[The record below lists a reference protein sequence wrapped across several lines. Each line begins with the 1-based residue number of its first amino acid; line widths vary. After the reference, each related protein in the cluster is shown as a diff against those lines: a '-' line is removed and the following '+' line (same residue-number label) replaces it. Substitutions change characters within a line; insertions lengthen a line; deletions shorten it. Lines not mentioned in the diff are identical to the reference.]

1 MLKYFTKTATGYSH
15 IKNKSCCQDFSA
27 VYHDEERTIITAC
40 DGHGGRIYIRS
51 DLGSKFASKA
61 LITVLQKIE
70 NSLFYK
76 YSKDERAEKIKLAVL
91 CEWNA
96 LVERSLSESRFTKRE
111 VFNLSEEERRHLTFH
126 PEKAYGTTLNG
137 VMAFGNKLVCV
148 NLGDGGVF
156 TVKKGI
162 VEPVFNAE
170 DDDTVANITYS
181 MCAEDAYKHINV
193 AILDLREYDGV
204 IACTDGVLNP
214 YRNLPNFTV
223 SFVKPVI
230 CRLINDDYCAIADF
244 IEKLGNRLGIGD
256 DVSFSVM
263 MKSDVSARHYKE

>member
-1 MLKYFTKTATGYSH
+1 MLKYFNKTATGYSH

-27 VYHDEERTIITAC
+27 VYHDDERTIITAC
-40 DGHGGRIYIRS
+40 DGHGGKIYIRS
-51 DLGSKFASKA
+51 DSGSKFASKA
-61 LITVLQKIE
+61 VITTLQKLE

-76 YSKDERAEKIKLAVL
+76 YSKDEIAEKIKLSVL

-96 LVERSLSESRFTKRE
+96 LVERSLSDNRFTKRE
-111 VFNLSEEERRHLTFH
+111 TENLSEDEKHDLKIH

-137 VMAFGNKLVCV
+137 VMTFGNKLVCV
-148 NLGDGGVF
+148 NIGDGGVF
-156 TVKKGI
+156 TLKKGA
-162 VEPVFNAE
+162 VVPVFNTE
-170 DDDTVANITYS
+170 DDETVANITYS

-214 YRNLPNFTV
+214 YRNMSNFTQ
-223 SFVKPVI
+223 SFVKPI
-230 CRLINDDYCAIADF
+230 IFRLMHDDYKAVAEF

-256 DVSFSVM
+256 DVSFSAI
-263 MKSDVSARHYKE
+263 MKSEVNIRHYKE